1 MKIPYISVK
10 KHWTCKKCG
19 KKEWELI
26 YVDLKLKQVV
36 IVCSNCGEEI
46 KEYKIEWR
54 KDLIIP

>member
-1 MKIPYISVK
+1 MKIPYINVK
-10 KHWTCKKCG
+10 RNWTCKKCG

-26 YVDLKLKQVV
+26 YIDLKLKQVV

-54 KDLIIP
+54 KD

>member
-10 KHWTCKKCG
+10 RNWTCKKCE

-46 KEYKIEWR
+46 KEYKIEWE
-54 KDLIIP
+54 KD